1 MANCST
7 CGTST
12 GIMGPKECAS
22 CRDKREAQ
30 ESATSERQRAAEVA
44 EARQELLA
52 IRQEIFDDE
61 YEQVAATVAGGA
73 DAFLYR
79 SVYVAV
85 DSIHDE
91 QEIADEFDI
100 EPVRMLGRMGWEAVS
115 VVPRTLGTSPPRTS
129 RSAPAAEEHT
139 AVGSAAR
146 LSACMFCSGTG
157 LRWRTCRPRS
167 ASWLAAADSTSSPR
181 RGCRLHPDVSR
192 VAPKRGV
199 GRRSGHVEGA
209 RMGQVRFHARRF
221 DLGLRARIQQ
231 PRAPTSPTWPRRCPG
246 AMEALRWRHVVHRA
260 CPAVRTGAWP
270 SARGEPCQPRRTR
283 GRGPGRDRDRR
294 GDAFRR
300 HSGTKVLWPA
310 VAEADLNEADLY
322 VVSSVACRPYNPA
335 HPSVRAPS
343 PDAILAAI
351 QGSSTR
357 SGRIPVR

>member
-73 DAFLYR
+73 DAYLYR

-115 VVPRTLGTSPPRTS
+115 VVPRTLGTSLQNISIGASSGRTYGGGIGG
-129 RSAPAAEEHT
+129 T
-139 AVGSAAR
+139 VVGVHVLLRYRITLANLSAAIGILAGSSGLDEFPEAR
-146 LSACMFCSGTG
+146 L
-157 LRWRTCRPRS
+157 P
-167 ASWLAAADSTSSPR
+167 
-181 RGCRLHPDVSR
+181 
-192 VAPKRGV
+192 
-199 GRRSGHVEGA
+199 
-209 RMGQVRFHARRF
+209 
-221 DLGLRARIQQ
+221 
-231 PRAPTSPTWPRRCPG
+231 
-246 AMEALRWRHVVHRA
+246 
-260 CPAVRTGAWP
+260 
-270 SARGEPCQPRRTR
+270 
-283 GRGPGRDRDRR
+283 
-294 GDAFRR
+294 
-300 HSGTKVLWPA
+300 
-310 VAEADLNEADLY
+310 
-322 VVSSVACRPYNPA
+322 
-335 HPSVRAPS
+335 APS
-343 PDAILAAI
+343 
-351 QGSSTR
+351 
-357 SGRIPVR
+357 